1 MRADAEEVPYGG
13 GHPDLRGRRCRGI
26 RRVVGVAPRYGL
38 IFKNFQFLDDSG
50 PGSINALTSGQV
62 QAADIFTTDPWIKAD
77 HLVPLTD
84 PRNVFIA
91 ENVVPLVYKAGVNAT
106 VIGALNAVSARLTLA
121 DLLNLD
127 TKIMLDRDSTVAVA
141 RDWLTQ
147 VGLS

>member
-1 MRADAEEVPYGG
+1 
-13 GHPDLRGRRCRGI
+13 
-26 RRVVGVAPRYGL
+26 
-38 IFKNFQFLDDSG
+38 
-50 PGSINALTSGQV
+50 
-62 QAADIFTTDPWIKAD
+62 
-77 HLVPLTD
+77 VPLTD